1 MIRQPYYLYTERHDP
16 VRNMARYYA
25 FEISE
30 SLFGEPCLT
39 RRWGRIGSAGQS
51 RVHFYGI
58 ENDAV
63 RELLKLVRQKKARGY
78 QITKYRHAGTLPLE

>member
-1 MIRQPYYLYTERHDP
+1 MIKQPYYLYTERHDP

-39 RRWGRIGSAGQS
+39 RSWGRIGSAGQS
-51 RVHFYGI
+51 RVHFYGT
-58 ENDAV
+58 ENDAIC
-63 RELLKLVRQKKARGY
+63 ELVKLLRQKKARGH
-78 QITKYRHAGTLPLE
+78 QITKCRLAGTLPLE